1 MFAPKLFTCLKD
13 YNKSQFFADCIA
25 GFVVGVV
32 AIPLAIAFAIA
43 SGVSPDKGLFT
54 AVIAG
59 FFISVLG
66 GSRVQIGGP
75 TGAFVVIVYGVVQK
89 HGFDGLVIATL
100 MAGFL
105 LLVMGLAGLGTM
117 VKFIPHSVIVGFTS
131 GIAVII
137 FSSQVKDFLGLEIAQ
152 VPAEFLEKWHVFIEH
167 ISTVNL
173 YALALALLTVGIIV
187 IFPRFTKRIPGA
199 LIALVSVSALAAFLG
214 LPVETI
220 GSRFG
225 ELPHTLPLP
234 HWPAIS
240 LAKIRELFQ
249 PAVAIALLG
258 AIESLLSAIVA
269 DGMIGGKHRS
279 NTELIGQGVANI
291 ASALF
296 GGMPATG
303 AIARTV
309 TNVKNGGRTPVAGI
323 VHAGTVLL
331 IMLFFGYW
339 IRFVPLACLAGILV
353 VVAYHM
359 SEWRSFVELLKWSN
373 GGRLV
378 LLATFGLTIF
388 VDLNVAIEAGVIMS
402 AFIFMK
408 RMSDATAIRVIA
420 HEFSQQET
428 RQEVP
433 LPEFHVP
440 PGVDVYEINGPLF
453 FGAANS
459 FDEVDRQVSRK
470 PQVRILRFK
479 DVPLIDSSGMHALKS
494 FYDRSQRKGIHL
506 LVTGIHLQPL
516 NEMVKTNLY
525 EMIGEKN
532 VLFSMK
538 DALARAEELMRVD
551 SGESGLLR

>member
-75 TGAFVVIVYGVVQK
+75 TGAFVVIVYGIVQK

-167 ISTVNL
+167 ISTLNL

-187 IFPRFTKRIPGA
+187 IFPRFSKRIPGA

-258 AIESLLSAIVA
+258 AIESLLSAIVS

-279 NTELIGQGVANI
+279 NTELMGQGVANI

-323 VHAGTVLL
+323 VHALTVLL

-388 VDLNVAIEAGVIMS
+388 VDLNVAIEAGVVMS

-428 RQEVP
+428 RQETP

-440 PGVDVYEINGPLF
+440 EGVDIYEINGPLF

-470 PQVRILRFK
+470 PRVRILRFK

-494 FYDRSQRKGIHL
+494 FYDRSRRKGIHL

-538 DALARAEELMRVD
+538 DALARAGELMRVD
-551 SGESGLLR
+551 TGESGLLR

>member
-13 YNKSQFFADCIA
+13 YNKDQFVADCIA

-59 FFISVLG
+59 FLVSVLG

-75 TGAFVVIVYGVVQK
+75 TGAFVVIVYGIVQK

-105 LLVMGLAGLGTM
+105 LLIMGLSGLGTM

-152 VPAEFLEKWHVFIEH
+152 VPAEFLEKWQVFIEH
-167 ISTVNL
+167 ISTINL
-173 YALALALLTVGIIV
+173 YALALAFLTVGIII
-187 IFPRFTKRIPGA
+187 IFPRFSKRIPGA

-225 ELPHTLPLP
+225 ELPHTLPVP
-234 HWPAIS
+234 HWPAFS
-240 LAKIRELFQ
+240 LARIRELFQ

-269 DGMIGGKHRS
+269 DGMIGGRHRS

-296 GGMPATG
+296 GGIPATG

-323 VHAGTVLL
+323 VHAVTVLL

-388 VDLNVAIEAGVIMS
+388 VDLNVAIEAGVVMS

-428 RQEVP
+428 RQETP

-494 FYDRSQRKGIHL
+494 FYDRSRRKGIHL

-538 DALARAEELMRVD
+538 DALARAEELMSVD

>member
-13 YNKSQFFADCIA
+13 YNKSQFLADCIA